1 MHVCPGTFIR
11 RLSARMAVFLAFC
24 VLSGGDFVHS
34 ATGSL
39 APAETHQAIEGFGG
53 SAYYYDNWLTAHPY
67 KEDIYYYMFED
78 LGTDILRFGNQYGY
92 SAGAF
97 NPQST
102 EIAAAAEEYLGRP
115 VKILLSSWSPPA
127 YLKSNNSTKN
137 GGTLVKKDGRF
148 DYAGYGQYWA
158 ESLDAYEEL
167 GIVPEYVSIQN
178 EPGYVNTWETCELL
192 ETEKNG
198 KAGYDSA
205 LNAVYHAFQA
215 RGNAPKLLASEV
227 LGIGYNLFQNY
238 ARYFNHDQ
246 VYGYAHH
253 LYHGGDPK
261 KPDAFLPAMK
271 AMASGFGDKPRFQTE
286 YSNGDADWL
295 NTAWITHNSLV
306 YEEVSAYLHWGLMWP
321 GDNELIRIENPWNSS
336 EWETSDGF
344 SLTERYYAFRQFSK
358 FIDPGWKRIT
368 ADVDSDN
375 LRLSAY
381 ISADGDSLTAVILNV
396 SQTDETLSLG
406 LGGYQM
412 AYGSVIRTSETEL
425 GEDLG
430 AFDPSS
436 TLAVPARSITTISLT
451 GQAGSAVSSGGAARL
466 PDSPVIHSIFP
477 NPFNPSTVVRF
488 DIPGSADV
496 RLIVLDLRGREI
508 REFMLGNLQAGPHSV
523 RLDGSGLASGV
534 YVLWLDTGDRVTACR
549 KLSIIR

>member
-1 MHVCPGTFIR
+1 MHLYSGNSNS
-11 RLSARMAVFLAFC
+11 RLSARMAVFFAFC
-24 VLSGGDFVHS
+24 VLLGGGIVHS
-34 ATGSL
+34 ATGSF
-39 APAETHQAIEGFGG
+39 APAETHQTIEGFGG

-78 LGTDILRFGNQYGY
+78 LGTDILRFGNQYGH

-97 NPQST
+97 NPHSP
-102 EIAAAAEEYLGRP
+102 EIAAAAEDYLGHP
-115 VKILLSSWSPPA
+115 VKILFSSWSPPA

-137 GGTLVKKDGRF
+137 GGTLVKKDGHF

-178 EPGYVNTWETCELL
+178 EPGYVDTWETCELL

-205 LNAVYHAFQA
+205 LNAVYDALQA
-215 RGNAPKLLASEV
+215 RGNPPKLLASEV

-246 VYGYAHH
+246 VFGYAHH

-261 KPDAFLPAMK
+261 HPDAFLPAMK

-295 NTAWITHNSLV
+295 NTAWIMHNSLV

-321 GDNELIRIENPWNSS
+321 GDNELVKIDNPWNSS
-336 EWETSDGF
+336 GWETSDGF
-344 SLTERYYAFRQFSK
+344 SLTGRYYAFRQFSK

-368 ADVDSDN
+368 ADVDSKN
-375 LRLSAY
+375 IRLSAY

-396 SQTDETLSLG
+396 SQTDESLSLD

-412 AYGSVIRTSETEL
+412 AYGSVIRTSETEF

-436 TLAVPARSITTISLT
+436 PLDVPARSITTICMT
-451 GQAGSAVSSGGAARL
+451 GQTGSAVGSGGSSRL
-466 PDSPVIHSIFP
+466 PGTPVIQSIFP
-477 NPFNPSTVVRF
+477 NPFNPSTVVCF
-488 DIPGSADV
+488 YIPASAQT
-496 RLIVLDLRGREI
+496 RLVLSDLRGREI
-508 REFMLGNLQAGPHSV
+508 RTFLPGALHAGQHSV
-523 RLDGSGLASGV
+523 QLDGSGLASGV
-534 YVLWLDTGDRVTACR
+534 YVLQLRTNTGLTAGR
-549 KLSIIR
+549 KVCVVR